1 MKEHSDPIEFVIEFA
16 LNNGASSFIINNA
29 KDQLKK
35 LKQKL
40 ADSYQELFNCNQ
52 DLIEETKQSINYKVV
67 AWART
72 NDRGDLFDLRLQK
85 NPYLDDETV
94 VPLYRIYDGNNT

>member
-40 ADSYQELFNCNQ
+40 ADSYQELFNCN
-52 DLIEETKQSINYKVV
+52 
-67 AWART
+67 
-72 NDRGDLFDLRLQK
+72 
-85 NPYLDDETV
+85 
-94 VPLYRIYDGNNT
+94 